1 MMEYIWRRI
10 RCSSK
15 RGYTMTELMVVVTIM
30 GLIGAFGADSFRD
43 LTIGYENVRVKTE
56 QSVSDLKT
64 IVYIDRLLQGCDSVE
79 VINESSLEVVK
90 NDNKE
95 IFTSGK
101 FGKEEN
107 ITFTKDIDKIVINI
121 GGEEYCVPILLKDK
135 GEAI

>member
-64 IVYIDRLLQGCDSVE
+64 IAYIDRLLQGCDSVE